1 MLLLQVGD
9 STAWYGKCPGD
20 GSVRAASQSKGRSV
34 RQEVKLIWNFN
45 PADPVLW

>member
-20 GSVRAASQSKGRSV
+20 GSVRAVDGTSV
-34 RQEVKLIWNFN
+34 TTYTFPVFPVKRKKCQ
-45 PADPVLW
+45 AGS